1 MTSPSIALVRSKSM
15 NLLPFDKVE
24 SPYTEGRELQK
35 ILMKAVALHTFG
47 ALLSMLVEFVNF
59 FMVIKHVILL
69 YLAFYSRGTLNI
81 PTTVLYMVLALSAN
95 TLAIFHMS
103 EFGGGDPGA
112 ITVNFLFFCA
122 TLVVAYFV
130 GQRLIAYQ
138 QKLIPRVEEV

>member
-1 MTSPSIALVRSKSM
+1 MSSASLAIARSKSL
-15 NLLPFDKVE
+15 NFLPFNKVE
-24 SPYTEGRELQK
+24 APNTEGRELQK

-59 FMVIKHVILL
+59 FMVIKHVFLL

-81 PTTVLYMVLALSAN
+81 PIVVLYMVLTLTAN
-95 TLAIFHMS
+95 TIAIFHMS

-122 TLVVAYFV
+122 TLFIAYFI
-130 GQRLIAYQ
+130 G
-138 QKLIPRVEEV
+138 